1 MSTPRQKVKSGV
13 GKFLPQ
19 LLMFRKV
26 VNKYSRKPDMIFS
39 ALDVKREN
47 SAQKNDIVVEE
58 FISLKS
64 ITSPR
69 TNT

>member
-1 MSTPRQKVKSGV
+1 
-13 GKFLPQ
+13 
-19 LLMFRKV
+19 
-26 VNKYSRKPDMIFS
+26 MIFS

-47 SAQKNDIVVEE
+47 SANQKNDIVVEE

-64 ITSPR
+64 NTSPR

>member
-1 MSTPRQKVKSGV
+1 
-13 GKFLPQ
+13 
-19 LLMFRKV
+19 
-26 VNKYSRKPDMIFS
+26 MIFS

-64 ITSPR
+64 NTSPR